1 MMSYRTN
8 LRDFEN
14 TLSSARPPFCSPVSI
29 VCLFV
34 GILGF
39 WHVGISLAQLP
50 PNEVQQAVYVVDDA
64 STTAG
69 PTVISPGSSI
79 TSSPANYSTVSYA
92 NPVNSAVAPSL
103 SSASSNFISRNW
115 ALEVANAQM
124 NLDPNRLPD
133 IIMAR
138 QRVEQAMMELE
149 NFLAT
154 SPQHQ
159 ANWLTFLA
167 WNDLRKEIK
176 EAAPDKDKLTQIE
189 KTFRQN
195 YFGLELRQF
204 TNVRDAL
211 SAYVTAL
218 RFSTD
223 RAGTLQI
230 FTNRLTKLSEQLQ
243 LPNATQN
250 FEGTREIGQTIA
262 YLMQG
267 NQAGNL
273 VSAVRS
279 QYSRSNARVLISS
292 EFVDARFSKPVNEA
306 NPVNEL
312 ILGTQLFGQSWM
324 QGWVTPQ
331 LIDSSSNATIRLNLS
346 GSFSS
351 QNIGYNRTVKLHTQG
366 MGSVAASET
375 IALMDNG
382 LVPWNDT
389 ASDANLFSQIDSIEA
404 KLRIVRKIASKQ
416 AAKQKQ
422 EADSIAEGRLETR
435 IRTQFHDKLAQ
446 QIGEANQKIQNPDLS
461 VLARLGLDRPKRTT
475 WSSPQYLALLWKLQG
490 QTQLAAP
497 ASCPLVVEPNGV
509 TVQLHE
515 SVITNLLDPVLAG
528 RTLRSTEL
536 ETLAPQFGGVIGKGL
551 IKQKDEKPWAITM
564 ALFHPVEVQ
573 LDDSL
578 VTFRIRTNRLDS
590 GDQGVDKAASIEAA
604 YKIVLM
610 DGAIQLER
618 QGDVKIVF
626 AEQRGS
632 RAATMRGALKKIFD
646 EVFKQKLLDEPIR
659 ISDRLPAE
667 LKLTLSSIQVDDG
680 WIQAHLR

>member
-1 MMSYRTN
+1 MSYRTN
-8 LRDFEN
+8 LFDVEDKP
-14 TLSSARPPFCSPVSI
+14 SSSSLPFCAPVSI
-29 VCLFV
+29 VGLFV

-39 WHVGISLAQLP
+39 LPVGVSLAQLP
-50 PNEVQQAVYVVDDA
+50 TNDVH
-64 STTAG
+64 
-69 PTVISPGSSI
+69 
-79 TSSPANYSTVSYA
+79 
-92 NPVNSAVAPSL
+92 
-103 SSASSNFISRNW
+103 SNSRNW

-133 IIMAR
+133 IATTR
-138 QRVEQAMMELE
+138 HRLDQAMTELE

-159 ANWLTFLA
+159 ANWLAFLT
-167 WNDLRKEIK
+167 WNDLKKELK
-176 EAAPDKDKLTQIE
+176 EEAPDQEKLTQIE

-211 SAYVTAL
+211 TSYVTAL
-218 RFSTD
+218 KFSTD
-223 RAGTLQI
+223 RSTAIQI
-230 FTNRLTKLSEQLQ
+230 FTNRLSKLSEQLQ

-267 NQAGNL
+267 NQSDSL
-273 VSAVRS
+273 VGAVRS

-292 EFVDARFSKPVNEA
+292 EFVNARFSKPVNEA
-306 NPVNEL
+306 NPVNEI

-331 LIDSSSNATIRLNLS
+331 LIDNPSHALIRLNLN
-346 GSFSS
+346 GTFTS
-351 QNIGYNRTVKLHTQG
+351 QNIGYNRSVKLHTQG
-366 MGSVAASET
+366 SGSVVACES
-375 IALMDNG
+375 IALTNTG
-382 LVPWNDT
+382 LVPLNDT
-389 ASDANLFSQIDSIEA
+389 ASDAVLSSQIDSIEA

-416 AAKQKQ
+416 AAKQKP

-435 IRTQFHDKLAQ
+435 VRTQFHERLAQ
-446 QIGEANQKIQNPDLS
+446 QISEANQRIQNPDLT
-461 VLARLGLDRPKRTT
+461 VLARLGLDRPNRTT
-475 WSSPQYLALLWKLQG
+475 WSSPQFMALLWKLQG

-497 ASCPLVVEPNGV
+497 ASCPLVVDPTGV

-515 SVITNLLDPVLAG
+515 SVVTNLLDPVLAG

-536 ETLAPQFGGVIGKGL
+536 DTLSPQFGGVLGKGL

-564 ALFHPVEVQ
+564 APFHPVEIQ

-578 VTFRIRTNRLDS
+578 VTFRIRTKRLDS
-590 GDQGVDKAASIEAA
+590 GDQGVDKAASIEAS

-646 EVFKQKLLDEPIR
+646 EVFKQKLLDEPVR
-659 ISDRLPAE
+659 ITDRLPRE
-667 LKLTLSSIQVDDG
+667 LNLSLSSIQVDDG
-680 WIQAHLR
+680 WIQMHLR

>member
-1 MMSYRTN
+1 MSYRTS
-8 LRDFEN
+8 LFCFEDKP
-14 TLSSARPPFCSPVSI
+14 SSSLLPFCSPISI
-29 VCLFV
+29 VGLLV

-39 WHVGISLAQLP
+39 WPVGVSLAQLP
-50 PNEVQQAVYVVDDA
+50 SDEDH
-64 STTAG
+64 
-69 PTVISPGSSI
+69 
-79 TSSPANYSTVSYA
+79 
-92 NPVNSAVAPSL
+92 
-103 SSASSNFISRNW
+103 SNSRNW
-115 ALEVANAQM
+115 ALEVANAQK

-133 IIMAR
+133 IAKTR
-138 QRVEQAMMELE
+138 DRLDQAIKVLE

-154 SPQHQ
+154 SPQHE
-159 ANWLTFLA
+159 ANWLAFLT
-167 WNDLRKEIK
+167 WNDLKKELK
-176 EAAPDKDKLTQIE
+176 EEAPDQEKLTQIE
-189 KTFRQN
+189 KSFRQN

-211 SAYVTAL
+211 TSYITAL
-218 RFSTD
+218 KFSTD
-223 RAGTLQI
+223 RSTAIQI
-230 FTNRLTKLSEQLQ
+230 FTNRLSKLSEQLQ

-267 NQAGNL
+267 NQSDSL
-273 VSAVRS
+273 VGAVRS

-292 EFVDARFSKPVNEA
+292 EFVNARFSKPVNEA
-306 NPVNEL
+306 NPVNEI

-331 LIDSSSNATIRLNLS
+331 LIDSSSQAAMRLNLN
-346 GSFSS
+346 GAFSS
-351 QNIGYNRTVKLHTQG
+351 QNIGYNRSVKLHTQG
-366 MGSVAASET
+366 SGSVVACET
-375 IALMDNG
+375 IALTDNG
-382 LVPWNDT
+382 LVPLNDT
-389 ASDANLFSQIDSIEA
+389 ASDAMLSSQIDSIEA

-416 AAKQKQ
+416 AAKQKP

-435 IRTQFHDKLAQ
+435 VRTQFHERLAQ
-446 QIGEANQKIQNPDLS
+446 QISEANQRIQNPDLT
-461 VLARLGLDRPKRTT
+461 VLARLGLDRPNRTT
-475 WSSPQYLALLWKLQG
+475 WSSPQYMALLWKLQS

-497 ASCPLVVEPNGV
+497 ASCPLVVDPTGV

-515 SVITNLLDPVLAG
+515 SVVTNLLDPVLAG

-536 ETLAPQFGGVIGKGL
+536 DTLAPQFGGVLGKGL

-564 ALFHPVEVQ
+564 APFHPVEIQ

-578 VTFRIRTNRLDS
+578 VTFRIRTKRLDS
-590 GDQGVDKAASIEAA
+590 GDQGVDKAASIEAS
-604 YKIVLM
+604 YKIVLI

-646 EVFKQKLLDEPIR
+646 EVLKQKLLDEPFR
-659 ISDRLPAE
+659 ITDRLPSE
-667 LKLTLSSIQVDDG
+667 LNLSLSSIQVDDG
-680 WIQAHLR
+680 WIQMHLR

>member
-1 MMSYRTN
+1 MSNRTS
-8 LRDFEN
+8 LFHFEDKP
-14 TLSSARPPFCSPVSI
+14 SSTPLPFCSPVSI
-29 VCLFV
+29 VGLLV
-34 GILGF
+34 GIFGF
-39 WHVGISLAQLP
+39 WPGGVSQAQLP
-50 PNEVQQAVYVVDDA
+50 PNEVKKAVYFPE
-64 STTAG
+64 TADTSAVT
-69 PTVISPGSSI
+69 PSSSI
-79 TSSPANYSTVSYA
+79 TTSH
-92 NPVNSAVAPSL
+92 
-103 SSASSNFISRNW
+103 SNSRNW
-115 ALEVANAQM
+115 AVEVANAQK

-133 IIMAR
+133 IATTR
-138 QRVEQAMMELE
+138 HRLDQAINELE

-159 ANWLTFLA
+159 ANWLAFLT
-167 WNDLRKEIK
+167 WNDLEKELK
-176 EAAPDKDKLTQIE
+176 EEAPDQEKLTQIE

-211 SAYVTAL
+211 TSYVTAL
-218 RFSTD
+218 KFSTD
-223 RAGTLQI
+223 RSTAIQI
-230 FTNRLTKLSEQLQ
+230 FTNRLSKLSEQLQ

-267 NQAGNL
+267 NQADSL
-273 VSAVRS
+273 VGAVRS

-292 EFVDARFSKPVNEA
+292 EFVNARFSKPVNEA
-306 NPVNEL
+306 NPVNEI

-331 LIDSSSNATIRLNLS
+331 LIDSSSHASIRLNLN
-346 GSFSS
+346 GTFSS
-351 QNIGYNRTVKLHTQG
+351 QNIGYNRSVKLHTQG
-366 MGSVAASET
+366 SGSVVACET
-375 IALMDNG
+375 IALTDTG
-382 LVPWNDT
+382 LVPLNDT
-389 ASDANLFSQIDSIEA
+389 ASDAMLSSQIDSIEA

-416 AAKQKQ
+416 AAKQKP

-435 IRTQFHDKLAQ
+435 VRTQFHERLAQ
-446 QIGEANQKIQNPDLS
+446 QISEANQRIQNPDLT
-461 VLARLGLDRPKRTT
+461 VLARLGLDRPNRTT
-475 WSSPQYLALLWKLQG
+475 WSSPQYMALLWKLQG

-497 ASCPLVVEPNGV
+497 ASCPLVVDPTGV

-515 SVITNLLDPVLAG
+515 SVVTNLLDPVLAG

-536 ETLAPQFGGVIGKGL
+536 DTLAPQFGGVLGKGL

-564 ALFHPVEVQ
+564 APFHPVEIQ

-578 VTFRIRTNRLDS
+578 VTFRIRTKRLDS
-590 GDQGVDKAASIEAA
+590 GDQGVDKAASIEAS
-604 YKIVLM
+604 YKIVLI

-646 EVFKQKLLDEPIR
+646 EVFKQKLLDEPVR
-659 ISDRLPAE
+659 ITDRLPSE
-667 LKLTLSSIQVDDG
+667 LNLSLSSIQVDDG
-680 WIQAHLR
+680 WIQMHLR

>member
-1 MMSYRTN
+1 
-8 LRDFEN
+8 
-14 TLSSARPPFCSPVSI
+14 
-29 VCLFV
+29 V

-39 WHVGISLAQLP
+39 WPVGVSLAQLP
-50 PNEVQQAVYVVDDA
+50 SDEDH
-64 STTAG
+64 
-69 PTVISPGSSI
+69 
-79 TSSPANYSTVSYA
+79 
-92 NPVNSAVAPSL
+92 
-103 SSASSNFISRNW
+103 SNSRNW
-115 ALEVANAQM
+115 ALEVANAQK

-133 IIMAR
+133 IAKTR
-138 QRVEQAMMELE
+138 DRLDQAIKVLE

-154 SPQHQ
+154 SPQHE
-159 ANWLTFLA
+159 ANWLAFLT
-167 WNDLRKEIK
+167 WNDLKKELK
-176 EAAPDKDKLTQIE
+176 EEAPDQEKLTQIE
-189 KTFRQN
+189 KSFRQN

-211 SAYVTAL
+211 TSYVTAL
-218 RFSTD
+218 KFSTD
-223 RAGTLQI
+223 RSTAIQI
-230 FTNRLTKLSEQLQ
+230 FTNRLSKLSEQLQ

-267 NQAGNL
+267 NQSDSL
-273 VSAVRS
+273 VGAVRS

-292 EFVDARFSKPVNEA
+292 EFVNARFSKPVNEA
-306 NPVNEL
+306 NPVNEI

-331 LIDSSSNATIRLNLS
+331 LIDSSSQAAMRLNLN
-346 GSFSS
+346 GAFSS
-351 QNIGYNRTVKLHTQG
+351 QNIGYNRSVKLHTQG
-366 MGSVAASET
+366 SGSVVACET
-375 IALMDNG
+375 IALTDNG
-382 LVPWNDT
+382 LVPLNDT
-389 ASDANLFSQIDSIEA
+389 ASDAMLSSQIDSIEA

-416 AAKQKQ
+416 AAKQKP

-435 IRTQFHDKLAQ
+435 VRTQFHERLAQ
-446 QIGEANQKIQNPDLS
+446 QISEANQRIQNPDLT
-461 VLARLGLDRPKRTT
+461 VLARLGLDRPNRTT
-475 WSSPQYLALLWKLQG
+475 WSSPQYMALLWKLQS

-497 ASCPLVVEPNGV
+497 ASCPLVVDPTGV

-515 SVITNLLDPVLAG
+515 SVVTNLLDPVLAG

-536 ETLAPQFGGVIGKGL
+536 DTLAPQFGGVLGKGL

-564 ALFHPVEVQ
+564 APFHPVEIQ

-578 VTFRIRTNRLDS
+578 VTFRIRTKRLDS
-590 GDQGVDKAASIEAA
+590 GDQGVDKAASIEAS
-604 YKIVLM
+604 YKIVLI

-646 EVFKQKLLDEPIR
+646 EVLKQKLLDEPFR
-659 ISDRLPAE
+659 ITDRLPSE
-667 LKLTLSSIQVDDG
+667 LNLSLSSIQVDDG
-680 WIQAHLR
+680 WIQMHLR